1 MLRMCEPARMA
12 PSGKIASLAA
22 VLAAAASG
30 LSCGDPAPL
39 HTLENARPSAEALVA
54 GVLHAL
60 AEGDA
65 GALERFLVT
74 RDEYETALWPQM
86 PDGKYTPFDFV
97 WSLNA
102 VNSRKG
108 LRQLLDRYGGDR
120 LDLVAVNLAGDPE
133 SYRDFQLHYRAEVVV
148 RRPATGATGR
158 LSSLDVFV
166 EHASGWKLLNYDEL

>member
-1 MLRMCEPARMA
+1 MPMR
-12 PSGKIASLAA
+12 GKISSLAA
-22 VLAAAASG
+22 VLWAAASAA
-30 LSCGDPAPL
+30 SCGDPGPSQRL
-39 HTLENARPSAEALVA
+39 DNARPSPETLVTGVLQALHASDAEALQ
-54 GVLHAL
+54 
-60 AEGDA
+60 
-65 GALERFLVT
+65 RFLVT

-120 LDLVAVNLAGDPE
+120 LELVSVNLAGDPE

-148 RRPATGATGR
+148 RRPETGETGR
-158 LSSLDVFV
+158 LSSFDVFV